1 MPVPRDIAEEVL
13 ENILSENFVP
23 LFLHLT
29 MELVNKM
36 MEMMQGPR
44 PQIQISEFVEP
55 LQLKKTKIKIKD
67 MTVIYKTPP
76 MTITTEWVYMDD
88 NYRIRDLSYKPN
100 WIWALLHF
108 RTMKQVKEKME
119 AARAQAEADAQEA
132 ARLAEEKAQA
142 KLEAES
148 ATDNEP
154 SNAPA
159 QGQS

>member
-148 ATDNEP
+148 ATTKEP

>member
-44 PQIQISEFVEP
+44 PQIQISEFIEP
-55 LQLKKTKIKIKD
+55 LQLRKTKIKIKD

-100 WIWALLHF
+100 WIWALLHYK
-108 RTMKQVKEKME
+108 TMKQVKEKME
-119 AARAQAEADAQEA
+119 AARAQAEADAQQA

-142 KLEAES
+142 KLKAQAAADAEQVTTS
-148 ATDNEP
+148 AD
-154 SNAPA
+154 SN
-159 QGQS
+159 S